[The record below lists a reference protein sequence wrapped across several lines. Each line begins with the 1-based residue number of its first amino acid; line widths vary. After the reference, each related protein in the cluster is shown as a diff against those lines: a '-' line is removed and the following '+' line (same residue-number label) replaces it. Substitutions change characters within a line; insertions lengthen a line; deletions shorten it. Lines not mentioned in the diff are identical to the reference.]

1 MRRLQAQ
8 LGSAKAPAAGSPASR
23 EEGRASRSRRP
34 RVAREAPRRPP
45 LATTTA
51 SGVNS
56 PRDAVM
62 GRFRGDKHP
71 GDGAQASCGTR
82 GGAQDDVKA
91 LLSTCH
97 YIASLLD
104 MRQRVSGP
112 CARCSLCSGDS
123 EK

>member
-8 LGSAKAPAAGSPASR
+8 LGSAKAPAVGSPASR
-23 EEGRASRSRRP
+23 EEGRASRSRQP
-34 RVAREAPRRPP
+34 QVAREAPRRPP

-56 PRDAVM
+56 PREAVM

-82 GGAQDDVKA
+82 GGVSCRQGAQDDVKA

-104 MRQRVSGP
+104 N
-112 CARCSLCSGDS
+112 A
-123 EK
+123 

>member
-8 LGSAKAPAAGSPASR
+8 LGPAKAPAAGSPASR
-23 EEGRASRSRRP
+23 EEGRASRSRQP
-34 RVAREAPRRPP
+34 QVAREAPRRPP

-82 GGAQDDVKA
+82 GGGGRQGAKDDVKA

-104 MRQRVSGP
+104 N
-112 CARCSLCSGDS
+112 A
-123 EK
+123 

>member
-8 LGSAKAPAAGSPASR
+8 LGSAKAPAVGSPASR
-23 EEGRASRSRRP
+23 EEGRASRSRQP
-34 RVAREAPRRPP
+34 QVAREAPRRPP

-56 PRDAVM
+56 PREAVM

-104 MRQRVSGP
+104 N
-112 CARCSLCSGDS
+112 A
-123 EK
+123 